1 MENLNSVAFVSKIT
15 SIKPIE
21 GADKIELVEVGGWNC
36 IVQKDSYKVDELV
49 IVATTDAVIPESLSD
64 AMNVTQYLRK
74 GQRVRT
80 VKLRGVYSE
89 CLIIPFKFT
98 PRPATYKLGDDMMKE
113 LNIFKYE
120 PPVKQVTLAS
130 GKKIR
135 YSENPNFLVYYKFPN
150 FKNAPDIFNV
160 EDEVQI
166 TRKIHGTNAR
176 YGIVKKKKLSLFDR
190 IKKFFRLADEWI
202 SYEYVVGSHNVEK
215 GSDSQGFYETNV
227 WYEIA
232 NKYDIKNKLWKFVK
246 NHKPSEIGSGIVIYG
261 EIYGKGIQKG
271 YDYGL
276 DEIKF
281 AGFDVMWDGNYLP
294 TLDAYFTITNRPID
308 FIGGLELPHVEIL
321 YTGNWS
327 KEIQDKFVFN
337 DFIENSKVPHE
348 GVVVKLTSGLRSKIA
363 KVINPD
369 YLIYSE
375 KHNVGDSH

>member
-1 MENLNSVAFVSKIT
+1 
-15 SIKPIE
+15 
-21 GADKIELVEVGGWNC
+21 
-36 IVQKDSYKVDELV
+36 
-49 IVATTDAVIPESLSD
+49 
-64 AMNVTQYLRK
+64 
-74 GQRVRT
+74 
-80 VKLRGVYSE
+80 
-89 CLIIPFKFT
+89 
-98 PRPATYKLGDDMMKE
+98 
-113 LNIFKYE
+113 
-120 PPVKQVTLAS
+120 
-130 GKKIR
+130 
-135 YSENPNFLVYYKFPN
+135 
-150 FKNAPDIFNV
+150 
-160 EDEVQI
+160 
-166 TRKIHGTNAR
+166 
-176 YGIVKKKKLSLFDR
+176 VKKKKLSLFDR